1 MGPVGKDDWRGKLR
15 KRVDGFRSNVKRKV
29 KGD

>member
-15 KRVDGFRSNVKRKV
+15 KQVDGFRSEIKQKL
-29 KGD
+29 K